1 MGRANSHLLDAHCL
15 LPSGGIQQQLSEL
28 LVIHGLWE
36 IVQAQPGPGDKD
48 ILVLEFLMLQQLEL
62 KEQQI
67 VNSTI
72 HPLKIQA
79 HNSPTGKNHD
89 PNLVITHLEKIWEIT
104 HAAAF

>member
-1 MGRANSHLLDAHCL
+1 MGRANSHLFDAHRL

-28 LVIHGLWE
+28 FVIHSLWE

-72 HPLKIQA
+72 YSLKIQA
-79 HNSPTGKNHD
+79 HNSPTRKNHD
-89 PNLVITHLEKIWEIT
+89 PNPVTTHLERIREIT